1 MRIFLDTEFVQG
13 RHGPIFLSAAFLT
26 NAGRTLYS
34 EMPIEEARAV
44 LARHPNRFVVEQVLS
59 QFGVKPGE
67 PWVELPERLKAWLIG
82 LDVPEAEVIYD
93 YNLDF
98 LLVEQLLDRVDAP
111 PAMQLHPTHVGYL
124 ADDPDGIAA
133 AESCWHASKAVEGIG
148 KHHALADVYALRS
161 KFEAVHGFDDDDPV
175 ETPFPIGEPFELTAV
190 VTAVVPEF
198 EVVHAEASDGQ
209 SVCIGTKTQGVPW
222 HKLVEGQA
230 VICECLANP
239 LVRVLRVRL
248 SNPNNVD

>member
-13 RHGPIFLSAAFLT
+13 RRGPIFLSAAFLA
-26 NAGRTLYS
+26 NAGPALYS
-34 EMPIEEARAV
+34 EMPLDEARAV
-44 LARHPNRFVVEQVLS
+44 LARHPNRFVIEHVLP
-59 QFGVKPGE
+59 QFGVKPGV
-67 PWVELPERLKAWLIG
+67 PWAELPSRLAAWLDELG
-82 LDVPEAEVIYD
+82 AAEAEVVYD

-98 LLVEQLLDRVDAP
+98 LLVEQLLARMDVQ
-111 PAMQLHPTHVGYL
+111 PAIQLHPAHVGYL
-124 ADDPDGIAA
+124 ADDPGGKAA
-133 AESCWHASKAVEGIG
+133 AESCWHASKVAEGIG

-161 KFEAVHGFDDDDPV
+161 RFEAVHGFDDDGPV
-175 ETPFPIGEPFELTAV
+175 ETPFPICEPFELAAV

-248 SNPNNVD
+248 SNPDNVG

>member
-26 NAGRTLYS
+26 NAGHALYS
-34 EMPIEEARAV
+34 EIPLDEARAI
-44 LARHPNRFVVEQVLS
+44 LARHPNRFILEQVIPQL
-59 QFGVKPGE
+59 GVKLGV
-67 PWVELPERLKAWLIG
+67 PWAELPSHLAHWLDELG
-82 LDVPEAEVIYD
+82 VPEAEVVYD

-98 LLVEQLLDRVDAP
+98 LLVEQLLNRVDAP

-133 AESCWHASKAVEGIG
+133 AESCWHASKVVEGIG

-161 KFEAVHGFDDDDPV
+161 RFEAVHGFGDDGPV
-175 ETPFPIGEPFELTAV
+175 ETPFPIGKPFELTAV

-198 EVVHAEASDGQ
+198 EVVHAETSDGQ

-248 SNPNNVD
+248 SNPDNVG